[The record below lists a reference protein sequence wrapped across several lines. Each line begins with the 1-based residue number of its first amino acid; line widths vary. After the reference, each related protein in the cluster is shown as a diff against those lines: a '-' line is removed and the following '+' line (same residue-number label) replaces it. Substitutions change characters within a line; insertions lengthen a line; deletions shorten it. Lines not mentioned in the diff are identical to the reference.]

1 MATVIIRLI
10 SILQG
15 IPAMKPIAK
24 ALDQI
29 LSAVVPVSASETIPL
44 QHALGRILATA
55 QISDLNVPP
64 ADNSAM
70 DGYAL
75 HTDSLAQSNRL
86 PVSQRVAA
94 GQVPQPLQAGSA
106 ARIFTGAEVPTG
118 ANTVIMQEQCQLEE
132 ADGQTWVT
140 FPDEVKAGNN
150 VRRQGQDITKGS
162 QVLPAGYRLNPQDL
176 GLLASIGIGRT
187 DVLRPLRVAVLS
199 TGDELAE
206 PGETAGPGQIYNS
219 NRYQLAGLLQKMG
232 VEMIDLGRV
241 EDTFEATQQAL
252 RNASEQADCVIT
264 TGGVSVGE
272 EDHVKPAVESL
283 GELNLWKLALKPG
296 KPLAFGK
303 IGDTPFFGLPGN
315 PVSVFVTFLLF
326 VRPYLYAQ
334 QGNPC
339 HEDHPIQ
346 LPASFE
352 RKKKSIRQEYVRVRV
367 HPNGSMETH
376 PNQSSGVLSSTSW
389 ANALT
394 IVEPDTTVSQG
405 DMVPVITFASMFL

>member
-1 MATVIIRLI
+1 
-10 SILQG
+10 
-15 IPAMKPIAK
+15 MKPIAE
-24 ALDQI
+24 ALVQI
-29 LSAVVPVSASETIPL
+29 LNAVTPVSASESIPL
-44 QHALGRILATA
+44 QGALGRILASA
-55 QISDLNVPP
+55 QVSDLDVPP

-106 ARIFTGAEVPTG
+106 ARIFTGAEVPAG
-118 ANTVIMQEQCQLEE
+118 ANCVIMQEQCQIEE
-132 ADGQTWVT
+132 AEGQTWVT
-140 FPDEVKAGNN
+140 FPDGVKAGNN
-150 VRRQGQDITKGS
+150 IRRQGQDIAKGH
-162 QVLPAGYRLNPQDL
+162 QVLPPGYRLNPQDL
-176 GLLASIGIGRT
+176 GLLASIGIGHIN
-187 DVLRPLRVAVLS
+187 VLRPLRVAVLS

-206 PGETAGPGQIYNS
+206 PGEPAGAGQIYNS

-334 QGNPC
+334 QGSPC
-339 HEDHPIQ
+339 HELHPIQ
-346 LPASFE
+346 LPASFS
-352 RKKKSIRQEYVRVRV
+352 RNKKSIRQEYVRVRV
-367 HPNGSMETH
+367 HPNGTMETH

-389 ANALT
+389 ANALA
-394 IVEPDTTVSQG
+394 IVEPDTTVTQG